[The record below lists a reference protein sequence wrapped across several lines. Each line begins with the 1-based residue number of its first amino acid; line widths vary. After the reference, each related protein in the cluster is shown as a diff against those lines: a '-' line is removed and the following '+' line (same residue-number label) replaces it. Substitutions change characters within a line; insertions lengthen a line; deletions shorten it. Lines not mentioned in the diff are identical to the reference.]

1 MRWLALWVALWGCGA
16 PGGRSATGDVTH
28 AMHGTGAI
36 GGSDAV
42 DAMVVMGDADPIDGA
57 VAVDAMD
64 ATNAMDAITAVPR
77 DGRAAP
83 QVDSAPSLTLA
94 VAVVSGATAEPVLR
108 PVIFELRDALAACRP
123 RGAAAPR
130 EVVMEVVIEPFR
142 GQARAWMSAPDK
154 RTLTVAQW
162 AAAAPVGRC
171 LADVLGGSRWPRPG
185 DGMPASFAVTLRWQG

>member
-1 MRWLALWVALWGCGA
+1 MRGLALWVALWVALWGCGA
-16 PGGRSATGDVTH
+16 PGGRSAAGDVTH
-28 AMHGTGAI
+28 AMDDTGAI
-36 GGSDAV
+36 GGA
-42 DAMVVMGDADPIDGA
+42 G
-57 VAVDAMD
+57 AVDAMD
-64 ATNAMDAITAVPR
+64 AMGDAGAIDMDAMDGIASEP
-77 DGRAAP
+77 GGERAAP
-83 QVDSAPSLTLA
+83 EADPAPVASLTLA

-123 RGAAAPR
+123 RDAAAPR
-130 EVVMEVVIEPFR
+130 EVVMEVVVEPFR